1 MCFLADSVAF
11 FKKMQSVHRYF
22 KLFSH
27 LPHRGLLV
35 AVLKYSTGISDLI
48 LHIHSRDFV
57 SRSWMVITTS
67 CKRHSTQGVQDSKE
81 ITTSM
86 QLSGSLKKL
95 KIIIHEPE
103 KKTPNNDGHNDRCPQ
118 CRNIPSCWV
127 TNINNI
133 TLKLSF
139 R

>member
-11 FKKMQSVHRYF
+11 FKKMQSVNRYF

-27 LPHRGLLV
+27 LPHRDLLV
-35 AVLKYSTGISDLI
+35 AVLKYSTGISDLM

-57 SRSWMVITTS
+57 SRSWMVVTTS

-86 QLSGSLKKL
+86 QLSAQLKEIKNSNSWTRRENSQQWWSQWQMSPVQ
-95 KIIIHEPE
+95 KH
-103 KKTPNNDGHNDRCPQ
+103 
-118 CRNIPSCWV
+118 
-127 TNINNI
+127 
-133 TLKLSF
+133 SF
-139 R
+139 LVGDKH